1 MKQLVFSF
9 VLLLLFGG
17 GVAGATQSTPDSFTD
32 ILAYGYEHNP
42 ELRSAR
48 AELAATKENIWQA
61 RSDLQPTVTGN
72 GNIEY
77 SHTDTDGTSFFT
89 SDGDN
94 FSKSVS
100 VDVSQPVFRGGTT
113 WANIRQS
120 SFEVQ
125 AQAFALSAQ
134 EQTFVRQVA
143 TVVSDVHLAQKTLRL
158 NENNIA
164 LLSQELDK
172 ARVRFQVGEITKT
185 DVAQAES
192 TLAAAQADFSRAQ
205 SELARSRAEF
215 QSLVVMPVDFD
226 MPVPILNIT
235 IPDTLDEALDI
246 AETNNRSI
254 IQAKLQQSGAEQA
267 IHSVRGELL
276 PQVTANGK
284 LSRIYDQSDFV
295 EEQDQAIVGLTAS
308 IPLYRGGATHS
319 RLRQN
324 QKRLQQYGFDV
335 LSARNEVASQVTQA
349 WNNWRATKTELT
361 ARLVQIDAARIAREG
376 VAYEAEYGERTT
388 LDTLEATQDL
398 LAAEVALA
406 QATRDEIISRFTIA
420 EYLGLLVPQ
429 NLGFQSISP

>member
-1 MKQLVFSF
+1 MKYFFLLLV
-9 VLLLLFGG
+9 VLLWPL
-17 GVAGATQSTPDSFTD
+17 GAVKATETVQTSFTD

-42 ELRSAR
+42 ELKSAR
-48 AELAATKENIWQA
+48 AALAASHENIWQA
-61 RSDLQPTVTGN
+61 RSELQPTVTGN

-125 AQAFALSAQ
+125 AQAFALSAR
-134 EQTFVRQVA
+134 EQAFVRQVA
-143 TVVSDVHLAQKTLRL
+143 EAVSDVHLAQKELEL
-158 NENNIA
+158 NQSNIA

-172 ARVRFQVGEITKT
+172 ARLRFQVGEITKT
-185 DVAQAES
+185 DVAQAEAS
-192 TLAAAQADFSRAQ
+192 LAAAQADFSRAQ
-205 SELARSRAEF
+205 SEIARSRAVF
-215 QSLVVMPVDFD
+215 RSLIGMPVDFD
-226 MPVPILNIT
+226 MPIPVLNVAM
-235 IPDTLDEALDI
+235 PETLDEALSI

-254 IQAKLQQSGAEQA
+254 ISAKLEQAGVEQA
-267 IHSVRGELL
+267 IQSVRGELL

-284 LSRIYDQSDFV
+284 LSRVYDQSDFV
-295 EEQDQAIVGLTAS
+295 DEQDQAIVGVTAS

-324 QKRLQQYGFDV
+324 QKRLQQYNFDV
-335 LSARNEVASQVTQA
+335 LSARNDVVSRLTQA
-349 WNNWRATKTELT
+349 WSNWRTTKAELT
-361 ARLVQIDAARIAREG
+361 SRLVQIDSARVAREG

-388 LDTLEATQDL
+388 LDTLDATQDL

-406 QATRDEIISRFTIA
+406 QASRDEVVARFTIA
-420 EYLGLLVPQ
+420 EHLGLLVPQ